1 MISLSILIVE
11 DESIVARDI
20 QNILNRLGYSVCSI
34 VSRGK
39 DAIKKAAETQ
49 PDLILMDIK
58 LKDDMD
64 GIETAKHIRAHFYV
78 PLIYMSAL
86 SDEDSLKQARKTEPF
101 FFISKPVEESELK
114 VTIEKAYSLQN
125 MRSKSRRQ
133 K

>member
-20 QNILNRLGYSVCSI
+20 QNILNRLGYSAYSI

-64 GIETAKHIRAHFYV
+64 GIETAEHIRARFCI

-86 SDEDSLKQARKTEPF
+86 SDEDSLKRARKTEPF
-101 FFISKPVEESELK
+101 FFIISQDE
-114 VTIEKAYSLQN
+114 
-125 MRSKSRRQ
+125 RSKGVWQSHKKIYNFYITQRVRNE
-133 K
+133 

>member
-1 MISLSILIVE
+1 MISLNILIVE
-11 DESIVARDI
+11 DESIVAKDI
-20 QNILNRLGYSVCSI
+20 QNILNRLGYSAYSI

-49 PDLILMDIK
+49 PDLIMMDIK

-64 GIETAKHIRAHFYV
+64 GIETAEQIRSRFCIPV
-78 PLIYMSAL
+78 IYMSAL
-86 SDEDSLKQARKTEPF
+86 SDEDSLKRARKTEPF

-125 MRSKSRRQ
+125 TRSKSRRQ

>member
-20 QNILNRLGYSVCSI
+20 QNILNRLGYSAYSI

-39 DAIKKAAETQ
+39 DAIRKAAETQ
-49 PDLILMDIK
+49 PDLIMMDIK

-64 GIETAKHIRAHFYV
+64 GIETAEQIRLRFCIPV
-78 PLIYMSAL
+78 IYMSAL

-101 FFISKPVEESELK
+101 FFISKPIKLR
-114 VTIEKAYSLQN
+114 N
-125 MRSKSRRQ
+125 FN
-133 K
+133 